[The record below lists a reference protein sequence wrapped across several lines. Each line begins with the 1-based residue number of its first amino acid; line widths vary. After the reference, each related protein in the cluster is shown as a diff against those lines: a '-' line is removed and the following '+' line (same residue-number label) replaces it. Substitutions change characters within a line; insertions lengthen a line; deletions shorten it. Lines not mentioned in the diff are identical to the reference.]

1 MTSHSDLSSQ
11 KSTLAT
17 YNFNLYYTTTY
28 MHFKC
33 PLFQGRG
40 GNFLLHSYILYNFV
54 WECNYILWI
63 KNMQSK
69 SKFLFR
75 LLNVK
80 NERENKRFSQILGHR
95 IEKKINVYEISR
107 SGWIICLLFF
117 TKTVASFFKTNDKY
131 VYFFLLSR
139 KYTELLIFRGGN
151 LD

>member
-11 KSTLAT
+11 KSTFSYLQ
-17 YNFNLYYTTTY
+17 FQFVLYYY
-28 MHFKC
+28 IYAFKC

-80 NERENKRFSQILGHR
+80 NVRENKRFFHILRHQ
-95 IEKKINVYEISR
+95 IEKKYCLWNISLR
-107 SGWIICLLFF
+107 MNHLLFF
-117 TKTVASFFKTNDKY
+117 TKIAASFFKTNDKY